1 VARYTGPRCRLCR
14 REGMKLYLKGEKC
27 VTKCTFERRSSP
39 PGMHQQRRRKVS
51 DFALQ
56 LREKQKARRMYGV
69 MERQMRG
76 TFEAAEEQKGA
87 TGDQL
92 LELLESRLDNV
103 VYRSGFAKS
112 RSQARQLVT
121 HAHITVN
128 GRRSKTPSRT
138 LKAGDLVAVHETS
151 RKSKYFEEML
161 AWAKTQA
168 RPGWL
173 EVDPEAF
180 TARVLSAPERGQI
193 ESQVDTQLI
202 VEHYSR

>member
-1 VARYTGPRCRLCR
+1 MARYTGPVCRICR

-27 VTKCTFERRSSP
+27 VTKCTFEKRSSP

-56 LREKQKARRMYGV
+56 LREKQKMRRIYGV
-69 MERQMRG
+69 LEKQMRI
-76 TFEAAEEQKGA
+76 TFDRASEATGA

-92 LELLESRLDNV
+92 LVALESRLDNV

-112 RSQARQLVT
+112 RSQARQLVS
-121 HAHITVN
+121 HAHVTVN
-128 GRRSKTPSRT
+128 GRVTKSPSYDVSQ
-138 LKAGDLVAVHETS
+138 GDAIAIGEAS
-151 RKSKYFEEML
+151 RKSPYFTDML
-161 AWAKTQA
+161 AWAKTQT
-168 RPGWL
+168 RPAWL
-173 EVDPEAF
+173 EVDPDAF
-180 TARVLSAPERGQI
+180 TAKVVTKPQRGQI

>member
-1 VARYTGPRCRLCR
+1 MARYKGPVCRQCR
-14 REGMKLYLKGEKC
+14 REGVKLYLKGEKC
-27 VTKCTFERRSSP
+27 ITKCTIERRPSP

-69 MERQMRG
+69 LERQMKN
-76 TFEAAEEQKGA
+76 TFDKASETKGA

-92 LELLESRLDNV
+92 VILLETRLDNV

-112 RSQARQLVT
+112 RAQARQLV
-121 HAHITVN
+121 AHGHIAVN
-128 GRRSKTPSRT
+128 GRMSRTPSRSVR
-138 LKAGDLVAVHETS
+138 AGDVVAIRDAS
-151 RKSKYFEEML
+151 RGLQYFKDAL
-161 AWAKTQA
+161 AWAKTQP

-173 EVDPEAF
+173 EVEPDAF
-180 TARVLSAPERGQI
+180 TARMVTTPTRDQI
-193 ESQVDTQLI
+193 ETQVNTQLI

>member
-1 VARYTGPRCRLCR
+1 MARYTGPVCRICR
-14 REGMKLYLKGEKC
+14 REGLKLYLKGEKC

-69 MERQMRG
+69 LERQMKN
-76 TFEAAEEQKGA
+76 TFDTATEQRGA
-87 TGDQL
+87 TGDVL
-92 LELLESRLDNV
+92 LELLEARLDNV

-112 RSQARQLVT
+112 RSQARQLV
-121 HAHITVN
+121 AHGHISVN
-128 GRRSKTPSRT
+128 GRRTKIPSYRV
-138 LKAGDLVAVHETS
+138 KANDTIAVVESS
-151 RKSKYFEEML
+151 RASQYFKDML
-161 AWAKTQA
+161 AWAKTQT

-173 EVDPEAF
+173 EVDAESF
-180 TARVLSAPERGQI
+180 TARIAAAPSRAQI
-193 ESQVDTQLI
+193 EAQVDTQLI

>member
-1 VARYTGPRCRLCR
+1 MARYTGPVCRLCR

-27 VTKCTFERRSSP
+27 VTKCTFEKRSSP

-69 MERQMRG
+69 LEKQMRN
-76 TFEAAEEQKGA
+76 TFDTATELKGA
-87 TGDQL
+87 TGDNL
-92 LELLESRLDNV
+92 LELLEARLDNV

-112 RSQARQLVT
+112 RSQARQLVN
-121 HAHITVN
+121 HGHISVN
-128 GRRSKTPSRT
+128 GRRTTIPSAT
-138 LKAGDLVAVHETS
+138 VKASDTVAVVESS
-151 RKSKYFEEML
+151 RESQYFKDML
-161 AWAKTQA
+161 AWAKTQT
-168 RPGWL
+168 RPAWM

-180 TARVLSAPERGQI
+180 TTKIVSDPSREQI

>member
-1 VARYTGPRCRLCR
+1 MARYKGPVCRLCR
-14 REGMKLYLKGEKC
+14 REGVKLYLKGEKC
-27 VTKCTFERRSSP
+27 MTKCTVERRPSP

-69 MERQMRG
+69 LERQMKG
-76 TFEAAEEQKGA
+76 TFEEALQTKGA

-92 LELLESRLDNV
+92 LVLLESRLDNV

-112 RSQARQLVT
+112 RGQARQLVG
-121 HAHITVN
+121 HGHIEVN
-128 GRRSKTPSRT
+128 GHVASIPSHTVR
-138 LKAGDLVAVHETS
+138 AGDIVTVREAS
-151 RKSKYFEEML
+151 RRLAYFKDAL
-161 AWAKTQA
+161 AWAKTQP

-173 EVDPEAF
+173 EVDPDSY
-180 TARVLSAPERGQI
+180 TTRVVTTPTRDQI
-193 ESQVDTQLI
+193 ETQVDTQLI

>member
-1 VARYTGPRCRLCR
+1 MARYTGPRCRQCR

-27 VTKCTFERRSSP
+27 VTKCTFEKRSSP

-69 MERQMRG
+69 MEAQMRG
-76 TFEAAEEQKGA
+76 TFGKAEHEIGA

-92 LELLESRLDNV
+92 LVMLESRVDNV
-103 VYRSGFAKS
+103 VYRAGFAKS
-112 RSQARQLVT
+112 RAQARQLVT

-138 LKAGDLVAVHETS
+138 LRGGDTIAVHES
-151 RKSKYFEEML
+151 SKSSKYFQDVL
-161 AWAKTQA
+161 AWAKTQP
-168 RPGWL
+168 RPSWL
-173 EVDPEAF
+173 EVDPDAF
-180 TARVLSAPERGQI
+180 TAKLITSPERGQI
-193 ESQVDTQLI
+193 EAQVDTQLI

>member
-1 VARYTGPRCRLCR
+1 MARYTGPVCRICR

-27 VTKCTFERRSSP
+27 LTKCTFERRPSP

-69 MERQMRG
+69 LERQMRG
-76 TFEAAEEQKGA
+76 TFDEALETKGA

-92 LELLESRLDNV
+92 LVLLESRLDNV

-112 RSQARQLVT
+112 RAQARQLVG
-121 HAHITVN
+121 HGHIEVN
-128 GRRSKTPSRT
+128 GHVAMTPSRT
-138 LKAGDLVAVHETS
+138 VRAGDVVTVHEAS
-151 RKSKYFEEML
+151 RSLQYFKDAL
-161 AWAKTQA
+161 AWAKTQP

-173 EVDPEAF
+173 EVDPDSYTTRMV
-180 TARVLSAPERGQI
+180 TAPTRDQI
-193 ESQVDTQLI
+193 ETQVDTQLI

>member
-1 VARYTGPRCRLCR
+1 MARYKGPVCRLCR

-27 VTKCTFERRSSP
+27 MTKCTIERRPSP

-69 MERQMRG
+69 LERQMKG
-76 TFEAAEEQKGA
+76 TFERAIETKGA

-92 LELLESRLDNV
+92 LVLLESRLDNV

-112 RSQARQLVT
+112 RPQARQLVS
-121 HAHITVN
+121 HGHIEVN
-128 GRRSKTPSRT
+128 GRASKTPSRSVR
-138 LKAGDLVAVHETS
+138 AGDVVTVREPS
-151 RKSKYFEEML
+151 RALTYFKDAL
-161 AWAKTQA
+161 AWAKTQP

-173 EVDPEAF
+173 EVDPEAY
-180 TARVLSAPERGQI
+180 TARMVTTPTREQI
-193 ESQVDTQLI
+193 ETQVDTQLI

>member
-1 VARYTGPRCRLCR
+1 MARNIGPVCRFCR
-14 REGMKLYLKGEKC
+14 RESVKLYLKGEKC
-27 VTKCTFERRSSP
+27 MTKCTVERRPSP

-69 MERQMRG
+69 LERQMRN
-76 TFEAAEEQKGA
+76 TFDDARKTTGA

-92 LELLESRLDNV
+92 LVLLETRLDNV

-112 RSQARQLVT
+112 RAQARQIVG
-121 HAHITVN
+121 HGHIDVN
-128 GRRSKTPSRT
+128 GRLSGIPSRAVR
-138 LKAGDLVAVHETS
+138 AGDVVTVRERS
-151 RKSKYFEEML
+151 RGLQYFKDAL
-161 AWAKTQA
+161 AWAKTQP

-173 EVDPEAF
+173 QVDPDTF
-180 TARVLSAPERGQI
+180 TTRMVTTPTRDQI
-193 ESQVDTQLI
+193 ETQVDTQLI

>member
-1 VARYTGPRCRLCR
+1 MARYTGPVCRICR

-27 VTKCTFERRSSP
+27 ITKCTIERRPSP

-69 MERQMRG
+69 LERQMKG
-76 TFEAAEEQKGA
+76 TFDRAIETKGA

-92 LELLESRLDNV
+92 LVLLETRLDNV

-112 RSQARQLVT
+112 RPQARQLVGHGHIEVNGHVAT
-121 HAHITVN
+121 IPSRSLHAGDVITV
-128 GRRSKTPSRT
+128 REPSRA
-138 LKAGDLVAVHETS
+138 LQ
-151 RKSKYFEEML
+151 YFKDAL
-161 AWAKTQA
+161 AWAKTQP

-173 EVDPEAF
+173 QVDPESY
-180 TARVLSAPERGQI
+180 TTRLVTMPTRDQI
-193 ESQVDTQLI
+193 ETQVDTQLI

>member
-1 VARYTGPRCRLCR
+1 MGRYTGPKCRLCR

-27 VTKCTFERRSSP
+27 VTKCTFERRPSP

-69 MERQMRG
+69 MERQMAN
-76 TFEAAEEQKGA
+76 TFETALEQKGA

-92 LELLESRLDNV
+92 LVLLESRLDNV

-112 RSQARQLVT
+112 RWQARQLVG
-121 HAHITVN
+121 HGHITVG
-128 GRRSKTPSRT
+128 GRVAKTPSRT
-138 LKAGDLVAVHETS
+138 VLPGQAIAVKESS
-151 RKSKYFEEML
+151 RALTYFQDIL
-161 AWAKTQA
+161 AWAKTQP
-168 RPGWL
+168 RPAWL
-173 EVDPEAF
+173 EVDPEAY
-180 TARVLSAPERGQI
+180 TVRMLQTPTRDQI
-193 ESQVDTQLI
+193 EAQVDTQLI

>member
-1 VARYTGPRCRLCR
+1 MARYKDAVCRICR

-27 VTKCTFERRSSP
+27 VTKCTFERRASP

-69 MERQMRG
+69 LERQMRN
-76 TFEAAEEQKGA
+76 TFDKALETKGA

-92 LELLESRLDNV
+92 LVLLESRLDNV

-112 RSQARQLVT
+112 RAQARQLVG
-121 HAHITVN
+121 HGHIEVN
-128 GRRSKTPSRT
+128 GRVASIASRTVKAGEVVTVREPSRQ
-138 LKAGDLVAVHETS
+138 LQ
-151 RKSKYFEEML
+151 YFKDAL
-161 AWAKTQA
+161 AWAKTQP

-173 EVDPEAF
+173 EVDPDAYR
-180 TARVLSAPERGQI
+180 ARMVTTPTRDQI
-193 ESQVDTQLI
+193 ETQVDTQLI

>member
-1 VARYTGPRCRLCR
+1 MARYKGPVCRQCR

-27 VTKCTFERRSSP
+27 ITKCTIERRPSP

-69 MERQMRG
+69 LERQMKN
-76 TFEAAEEQKGA
+76 TFDKASETKGA

-92 LELLESRLDNV
+92 VILLETRLDNV

-112 RSQARQLVT
+112 RAQARQLVG
-121 HAHITVN
+121 HGHIEVN
-128 GRRSKTPSRT
+128 GRMSKTPSRT
-138 LKAGDLVAVHETS
+138 VRAGDVITVRETS
-151 RKSKYFEEML
+151 RGLQYFKDAL
-161 AWAKTQA
+161 AWAKTQP

-173 EVDPEAF
+173 EVDPDAF
-180 TARVLSAPERGQI
+180 TARMVTTPTRDQI
-193 ESQVDTQLI
+193 ETQVDTQLI